1 MGEIIRFEV
10 ESLDLINSED
20 GQFSIVEMVVFS
32 TGENHNGFYC
42 SEEVLKNTTHT
53 IYNKPIVYN
62 FDNSLND
69 VFTHSL
75 PEENRIAGFIVPNS
89 GKIIDLKDGRKGLQ
103 VVGKI
108 WKLYNK
114 KLMQILK
121 RDNGEKSI
129 SVELLLN
136 EKRPFDKKRNIYEMV
151 DFSYTGVCIL
161 GDFVSPAV
169 DDAKLKVLAFQNY
182 EQILTKFSKYSEINL
197 EIPQEVKDTISKYK
211 FMEKNPR
218 SLSLVYSDY
227 LCKQIF
233 ATPDKIKSLYNYF
246 KKNNKKDINYYLR
259 GGEACEKWVNQI
271 YAKIKEIDK
280 KGVLMKIE
288 EVETFAIPKEEWG
301 TGKKLEIDKSP
312 ESVSDKAWGEVDK
325 VDLMWDIL
333 KAENYRELVKEVYL
347 KVDEGWEDSP
357 SQSLHYPVM
366 EIRGDKV
373 VYNRYGLSN
382 ALARA
387 KQEEETEVVKKIEN
401 IYKKLGLLEEDKE
414 EEKMSIHS
422 DDSEKFEVEIEVELN
437 PEKEDDAEESAEGE
451 SKEEGETSETE
462 EMCNDEEVKMSLD
475 AHADIKY
482 FLDSLE
488 DETYR
493 TYFYNYLSGSYTEEA
508 LKAYEY
514 LSSMFAKLQKE
525 NKELR
530 EFKAEKEREMFSF
543 SVDKVLREIMEK
555 TEIPSEEIDM
565 LRDMSREY
573 TLENFDAWANLAK
586 AKAFNF
592 AIKKNTETDEVIKY
606 GLPANGKKV
615 KSVWKKLQ

>member
-1 MGEIIRFEV
+1 
-10 ESLDLINSED
+10 
-20 GQFSIVEMVVFS
+20 
-32 TGENHNGFYC
+32 
-42 SEEVLKNTTHT
+42 
-53 IYNKPIVYN
+53 
-62 FDNSLND
+62 
-69 VFTHSL
+69 
-75 PEENRIAGFIVPNS
+75 
-89 GKIIDLKDGRKGLQ
+89 
-103 VVGKI
+103 
-108 WKLYNK
+108 
-114 KLMQILK
+114 
-121 RDNGEKSI
+121 
-129 SVELLLN
+129 
-136 EKRPFDKKRNIYEMV
+136 
-151 DFSYTGVCIL
+151 
-161 GDFVSPAV
+161 
-169 DDAKLKVLAFQNY
+169 
-182 EQILTKFSKYSEINL
+182 
-197 EIPQEVKDTISKYK
+197 
-211 FMEKNPR
+211 
-218 SLSLVYSDY
+218 
-227 LCKQIF
+227 
-233 ATPDKIKSLYNYF
+233 
-246 KKNNKKDINYYLR
+246 
-259 GGEACEKWVNQI
+259 
-271 YAKIKEIDK
+271 
-280 KGVLMKIE
+280 
-288 EVETFAIPKEEWG
+288 
-301 TGKKLEIDKSP
+301 
-312 ESVSDKAWGEVDK
+312 
-325 VDLMWDIL
+325 
-333 KAENYRELVKEVYL
+333 
-347 KVDEGWEDSP
+347 
-357 SQSLHYPVM
+357 M